1 MDKKVARFLL
11 TWFLGFIGSMVI
23 NRTSLKVEG
32 YTSRSGAYF
41 WLTFLTLS
49 IYPMVASI
57 WNLVYDPEAEKNIG
71 YKPDKVKEAKE

>member
-23 NRTSLKVEG
+23 NRTALKIEG
-32 YTSRSGAYF
+32 YKSRSWAYF
-41 WLTFLTLS
+41 WLTFFTLG

-71 YKPDKVKEAKE
+71 YVKE